1 VSGLIYD
8 LIVIGGGPA
17 GYHAAELA
25 GKSGLKILLAE
36 KRHIGGVCLNEG
48 CIPSKTLLYSAKL
61 FHGAVHGEKY
71 GIVVENA
78 VLDHGKVTDR
88 KNKVVRTLAAGVKA
102 RLRQSGVTV
111 AEGAAVIAGMR
122 TDGADGSTVFDIRIG
137 DEIHT
142 GRRILIAA
150 GSVPVLPDLPG
161 LKEGLD
167 SGRVMTNR
175 EIFELREVPGS
186 LVVIGGGVVGLEMAS
201 YFNAAGS
208 HVTVLEMLDHVGG
221 SIDMEISGILQK
233 NLSKRGIDFLLN
245 SRVTEIRDDGVVYTS
260 ISDHSGGQG
269 FINAGKVLVSIGRR
283 PATEGLGL
291 EDIGVA
297 TEKGRIITDH
307 HCRTNVPG
315 VYAAGDVNGISM
327 LAHTAYREA
336 EVCVNDILG
345 IEDTMRYDAIP
356 SVIYT
361 DPEAAGVGETEASAA
376 DKGIGFE
383 TVRLPMTYSGR
394 YSAENER
401 GDGICKILADRRQRT
416 VIGVHMIGSYSSEII
431 YGAAMMIEK
440 GMRADELKKIVF
452 PHPTVSEVIREAI
465 FELQK

>member
-1 VSGLIYD
+1 
-8 LIVIGGGPA
+8 
-17 GYHAAELA
+17 
-25 GKSGLKILLAE
+25 
-36 KRHIGGVCLNEG
+36 
-48 CIPSKTLLYSAKL
+48 
-61 FHGAVHGEKY
+61 
-71 GIVVENA
+71 
-78 VLDHGKVTDR
+78 
-88 KNKVVRTLAAGVKA
+88 
-102 RLRQSGVTV
+102 
-111 AEGAAVIAGMR
+111 M
-122 TDGADGSTVFDIRIG
+122 
-137 DEIHT
+137 
-142 GRRILIAA
+142 
-150 GSVPVLPDLPG
+150 LPDLPR

-315 VYAAGDVNGISM
+315 YMPQATLTAFRCLRIR
-327 LAHTAYREA
+327 HTGRLRSASTTSW
-336 EVCVNDILG
+336 

-361 DPEAAGVGETEASAA
+361 DPGKQPESVRRKHRPLIRGSAS
-376 DKGIGFE
+376 
-383 TVRLPMTYSGR
+383 RL
-394 YSAENER
+394 
-401 GDGICKILADRRQRT
+401 L
-416 VIGVHMIGSYSSEII
+416 GS
-431 YGAAMMIEK
+431 
-440 GMRADELKKIVF
+440 L
-452 PHPTVSEVIREAI
+452 
-465 FELQK
+465 

>member
-1 VSGLIYD
+1 
-8 LIVIGGGPA
+8 
-17 GYHAAELA
+17 
-25 GKSGLKILLAE
+25 
-36 KRHIGGVCLNEG
+36 
-48 CIPSKTLLYSAKL
+48 
-61 FHGAVHGEKY
+61 
-71 GIVVENA
+71 
-78 VLDHGKVTDR
+78 
-88 KNKVVRTLAAGVKA
+88 
-102 RLRQSGVTV
+102 
-111 AEGAAVIAGMR
+111 M
-122 TDGADGSTVFDIRIG
+122 
-137 DEIHT
+137 
-142 GRRILIAA
+142 
-150 GSVPVLPDLPG
+150 
-161 LKEGLD
+161 
-167 SGRVMTNR
+167 
-175 EIFELREVPGS
+175 
-186 LVVIGGGVVGLEMAS
+186 
-201 YFNAAGS
+201 
-208 HVTVLEMLDHVGG
+208 
-221 SIDMEISGILQK
+221 
-233 NLSKRGIDFLLN
+233 N